1 MWVEAVREQRDCW
14 DSFLIS
20 QNLGRRDRLH
30 TGSIDDRYAE
40 TVFWLCR
47 TCAVEHANTPQV
59 CAICADE
66 RQWVPR
72 SGQRWATLDELSAE
86 GMAIQLSE
94 LEDNLVAVEAVP
106 PFGIGQHSKLV
117 CGPDGNVLW
126 DPSGFVDEKGA
137 AAVAALGEVVAI
149 VASHPH
155 MFGAQVEWS
164 RLLGGVPVYVN
175 AADAE
180 WVMRP
185 DPAIQSWSGTLKLT
199 PALSVVQ
206 VGGHFPG
213 SAVALWRDGAE
224 GRGVLLAGDTI
235 FPNPDGG
242 TVGFLRSYPNRIPLS
257 AAVVQR
263 MTETLEEL
271 EFDRIYGLFANAID
285 HGARACVRYSADRHS
300 AWVNGDHDHLT

>member
-1 MWVEAVREQRDCW
+1 V
-14 DSFLIS
+14 
-20 QNLGRRDRLH
+20 
-30 TGSIDDRYAE
+30 
-40 TVFWLCR
+40 
-47 TCAVEHANTPQV
+47 TPQV

-72 SGQRWATLDELSAE
+72 SGQRWATLEELSAE
-86 GMAIQLSE
+86 GMRTELTE
-94 LEDNLVAVEAVP
+94 LEDNLLGIQSVP
-106 PFGIGQHSKLV
+106 PLGIGQHSKLV
-117 CGPDGNVLW
+117 CGADGNVLW
-126 DPSGFVDEKGA
+126 DPSGFVDERA
-137 AAVAALGEVVAI
+137 VAAVAARGEVVGI

-155 MFGAQVEWS
+155 MFGAQVQWS

-175 AADAE
+175 AADAA

-185 DPAIQSWSGTLKLT
+185 DPVIQLWSGTLTLT

-213 SAVALWRDGAE
+213 SAVACWKDGAE

-235 FPNPDGG
+235 FPNSDGR

-263 MTETLEEL
+263 MAITLAEL
-271 EFDRIYGLFANAID
+271 KFDRVYGLFTNTVDRDAAES
-285 HGARACVRYSADRHS
+285 VRYSADRHS
-300 AWVNGDHDHLT
+300 AWVTGKYDDLT